1 MSKTISIVVPEELK
15 MGLEILAKE
24 ERRTF
29 SFFFRDILINELKN
43 SDNEEVRYLVKDLQE
58 EYKNAKS
65 KI

>member
-29 SFFFRDILINELKN
+29 SFIARDILINELKN
-43 SDNEEVRYLVKDLQE
+43 SDNEEVRELVKEL
-58 EYKNAKS
+58 
-65 KI
+65 